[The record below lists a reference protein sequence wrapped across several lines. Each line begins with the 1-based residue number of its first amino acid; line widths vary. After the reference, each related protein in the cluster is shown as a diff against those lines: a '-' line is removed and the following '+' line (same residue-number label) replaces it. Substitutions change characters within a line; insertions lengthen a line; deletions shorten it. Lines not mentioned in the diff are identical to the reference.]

1 MQTCL
6 KCGSEMV
13 RSGTGEPHCPNCL
26 LERGLDDSMD
36 GLVPGTAVRHYEI
49 REKIGR
55 GGMGEVFLARDTK
68 LDRLVALKFLPVE
81 LQSDAT
87 ARARFLRE
95 AKTAASIDH
104 PYICK
109 IYELGEFLG
118 ESFISLEYVEG
129 EMLQTRLSESPLPV
143 DEAVS
148 TALEIAEALA
158 EAHERG
164 VVHRDLK
171 PSNIMLTRDGHV
183 KVMDFGLAKHLAAR
197 GEASEE
203 VTQTDLT
210 GAGSTLGTVPYM
222 SPEQLK
228 GEEVNGR
235 SDLFSFGILFFE
247 MLAGVHPFRK
257 PNAIE
262 TVGAILHGDPPR
274 WRAIATR
281 SPMSSSTSSTSY
293 WRRIPRS
300 ATRPP
305 TM

>member
-1 MQTCL
+1 
-6 KCGSEMV
+6 
-13 RSGTGEPHCPNCL
+13 
-26 LERGLDDSMD
+26 
-36 GLVPGTAVRHYEI
+36 
-49 REKIGR
+49 
-55 GGMGEVFLARDTK
+55 
-68 LDRLVALKFLPVE
+68 
-81 LQSDAT
+81 
-87 ARARFLRE
+87 
-95 AKTAASIDH
+95 
-104 PYICK
+104 
-109 IYELGEFLG
+109 
-118 ESFISLEYVEG
+118 
-129 EMLQTRLSESPLPV
+129 MLQTRLSESPLPV

-262 TVGAILHGDPPR
+262 TVGAILHGTAPLARYRDE
-274 WRAIATR
+274 IADVFQHILHKLLAKDT
-281 SPMSSSTSSTSY
+281 
-293 WRRIPRS
+293 RS